1 MTDCTNNL
9 KLHVKFIADEIGERH
24 VRKHLALHRIA
35 NYISQQ
41 WTMMGY
47 EVERQPF
54 TAKGVKCEN
63 LEATKTGSDKPD
75 DIILIC
81 AHYDTAKDC
90 PGANDNASGIAAML
104 EIARYFSHTN
114 PGCSIRFVALT
125 NEKPPFY
132 GTEKSGSWIYAHRA
146 NHNCDKIR
154 TAIILESLGYY
165 NNANHSQLYPPPM
178 SLFHP
183 KQGNFLAMASNLG
196 SMTTMRKFA
205 KCFKKHSRF
214 RFETMVAQNFLPWVK
229 WSDSSPFWLNGYH
242 AFMISDTA
250 QYRYPFYDSVRD
262 TPEKID
268 YQCLTFITD
277 GLTRAIEELANSQ

>member
-9 KLHVKFIADEIGERH
+9 KRHVNYLTDEIGERH
-24 VRKHLALHRIA
+24 IRKHLALHKAA

-47 EVERQPF
+47 DVDHQPF

-63 LEATKTGSDKPD
+63 LEITKIGKDKPD
-75 DIILIC
+75 DIVLIC

-104 EIARYFSHTN
+104 EIARYFTHTT
-114 PGCSIRFVALT
+114 PSCTVRFVALA

-132 GTEKSGSWIYAHRA
+132 GTEKSGSWVYAHKASHHR
-146 NHNCDKIR
+146 DKIR
-154 TAIILESLGYY
+154 AAIILESLGYY
-165 NNANHSQLYPPPM
+165 SNSNSSQLYPPLM
-178 SLFHP
+178 SMFHP

-196 SMTTMRKFA
+196 SNSTMRRFE
-205 KCFKKHSRF
+205 KCFKRHSKF
-214 RFETMVAQNFLPWVK
+214 RIETMVMQNFLPWVK
-229 WSDSSPFWLNGYH
+229 WSDSSPFWLNGYN

-250 QYRYPFYDSVRD
+250 QYRYPFYDSGRD
-262 TPEKID
+262 TAEKID
-268 YQCLTFITD
+268 YQSLTFITR
-277 GLTRAIEELANSQ
+277 GLRHAIEGFANKK